1 MARKKFL
8 EELEGHDR
16 WLLSYADLVTL
27 LFAFFVMLYAL
38 TTSDQA
44 KHVEMAQAISAAFG
58 KPAPVTVP
66 GLEPI
71 ITPVL
76 AKAQPMPLA
85 PLEQTH
91 IATLRRE
98 RDHLTL
104 MAESIRTVLAPLL
117 AQGQVRVTQ
126 TSRGVG
132 VEINASILFAPGDAG
147 LTGESGKSLNALA
160 AVMRDDTHAIQV
172 EGHTDNLPISNH
184 AFASNW
190 ELSAVRAAG
199 VVRLLIDQGIAPTRL
214 AALGYG
220 ENQPVAD
227 NATAAGRLR
236 NRRVQLT
243 ILSAAGAAVIESV
256 KDEDR

>member
-8 EELEGHDR
+8 EDLEGHDR
-16 WLLSYADLVTL
+16 WLISYADLVTL
-27 LFAFFVMLYAL
+27 LFAFFVMMYAL

-44 KHVEMAQAISAAFG
+44 KHVEMAQAISTAFG
-58 KPAPVTVP
+58 KPAPILVR
-66 GLEPI
+66 EPAV
-71 ITPVL
+71 TPVL
-76 AKAQPMPLA
+76 AATSAQPRAPELA
-85 PLEQTH
+85 PQTH
-91 IATLRRE
+91 IAALRRE

-104 MAESIRTVLAPLL
+104 MANTIRTALAPLL
-117 AQGQVRVTQ
+117 EQGQVRVTQ

-147 LTGESGKSLNALA
+147 LTGESGKALNVLA
-160 AVMRDDTHAIQV
+160 AVMKDDTHAIQV
-172 EGHTDNLPISNH
+172 EGHTDNLPISTH

-190 ELSAVRAAG
+190 ELSVVRAAG

-220 ENQPVAD
+220 ENQPVAN

-243 ILSAAGAAVIESV
+243 ILSAAGAAVNTAEADDA
-256 KDEDR
+256 K